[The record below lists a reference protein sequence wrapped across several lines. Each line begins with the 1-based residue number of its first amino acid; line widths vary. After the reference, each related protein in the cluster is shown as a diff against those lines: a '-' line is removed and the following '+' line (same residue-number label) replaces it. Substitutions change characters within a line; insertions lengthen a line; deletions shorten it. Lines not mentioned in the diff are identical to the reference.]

1 MNRLLAIMIAFLI
14 CGIESF
20 SQNSDALI
28 IGKVI
33 DAETLE
39 SIPNAHIFN
48 LRSNQ
53 GLISNQDGTFLIMV
67 QNSDY
72 IKITHIAYYEAYH
85 QIKNQTKDTLYIKI
99 YRKTYQLESV
109 TVYPWSK
116 EEFKFKFV
124 HTDFKQDS
132 IDKFLKKITVPK
144 EELVQLAKSTAIIS
158 IPISYK
164 TSKERQII
172 ILNDIKNWVEKE
184 NEYREL
190 ITRQIIILNDIKNW
204 VEKETEYRELITK
217 ITGYQAEELN
227 AFIMFCNFSK
237 RYIMNA
243 RAYYLGLAIEKKYFE
258 FEQKKVNQKK

>member
-190 ITRQIIILNDIKNW
+190 IT
-204 VEKETEYRELITK
+204 K

>member
-67 QNSDY
+67 QSSDY

-190 ITRQIIILNDIKNW
+190 IT
-204 VEKETEYRELITK
+204 K

>member
-67 QNSDY
+67 QSSDY

-116 EEFKFKFV
+116 EEFKFKFI

-164 TSKERQII
+164 TSKE
-172 ILNDIKNWVEKE
+172 
-184 NEYREL
+184 
-190 ITRQIIILNDIKNW
+190 RQIIILNDIKNW

>member
-67 QNSDY
+67 QSSDY

-184 NEYREL
+184 
-190 ITRQIIILNDIKNW
+190 
-204 VEKETEYRELITK
+204 TEYRELITK

>member
-1 MNRLLAIMIAFLI
+1 MNRLLAMMIAFLS
-14 CGIESF
+14 CGVESF

-39 SIPNAHIFN
+39 SIPNAHVFN

-67 QNSDY
+67 QSSDY

-190 ITRQIIILNDIKNW
+190 IT
-204 VEKETEYRELITK
+204 K

>member
-184 NEYREL
+184 
-190 ITRQIIILNDIKNW
+190 
-204 VEKETEYRELITK
+204 TEYRELITK